1 MVKMIP
7 RLYYIAWKGSLKKK
21 GNEKKSRNLGN
32 NT

>member
-1 MVKMIP
+1 MVEMIP

-21 GNEKKSRNLGN
+21 ENEKKSRNLGN